1 MAICLPVRQTETI
14 QPKNKAGLQKVIHT
28 IEDRSDDDDDEILKI
43 STIEVD
49 AMEDTRRSIHDTRDE
64 TFATLEITQPDKKWK
79 IYLQCKVDKGAQN
92 TVLPIRIL
100 RIIVPRSF
108 DDEGI
113 PKPETPEKNEAILSA
128 YGSSII
134 KSFGTINIPC
144 KCKEKKISHRHFRA
158 SYSRSKSVHCTE
170 TSLLTL
176 FTQNKLTRPGRS
188 N

>member
-1 MAICLPVRQTETI
+1 M
-14 QPKNKAGLQKVIHT
+14 IHT
-28 IEDRSDDDDDEILKI
+28 IEDRSNDDDDEILKI

-64 TFATLEITQPDKKWK
+64 TFATLEITQPDKKSK

-134 KSFGTINIPC
+134 KSFGTKNIPC
-144 KCKEKKISHRHFRA
+144 KYKEKKISHRHFRA